1 MKLYTTTGTA
11 TDGTITQKAI
21 TDALSG
27 KLDSTATAS
36 KATQLENSQTVRVN
50 LASTDTATFNGT
62 AGITPGVTGTLDV
75 ANGGTGVTSIANIKA
90 GKDSAG
96 NVISDTYVTK
106 TNSISSFSTS
116 GTTVTFKN
124 SSGETLGNFNTQDTT
139 YSVGNGTTAGI
150 TKLYTSTGTNTDGT
164 MTQAA
169 IKTAVDSKMS
179 STTNV
184 NNVAQAVSTTN
195 GNYPIILKN
204 ATTTSS
210 ATTTTIFA
218 SGVTVNPST
227 KTISATT
234 FSGNATTAT
243 KATQD
248 SAGNVI
254 TDTYVTKTNSIS
266 GFSTSGTTVTFK
278 NSAGTTLG
286 TFTTQD
292 SHYTSKLVVGG
303 SSATVSAATTNG
315 NTYVR
320 LFDNTTVR
328 NSYKVAGSGA
338 TTVTSDSSGNI
349 TIASTNTTYSQ
360 ANASTL
366 GLIKLYTGTGT
377 NTDGTMTQSAI
388 KTALDSK
395 LNASA
400 YTQFT
405 GATSSTAGVGGYV
418 PGASAG
424 QENYVLYGN
433 GSWGP
438 LPNQTVT
445 NDSYIGIHLKAYNS
459 RFSEIV
465 AATSVVGTSGAGPR
479 IGVKLKSNSGYSEI
493 LPATTQNTISVY
505 VKNTSG
511 TYDKL

>member
-1 MKLYTTTGTA
+1 MSTELFTIERVDSNGNRVPMYPRTSSDQISDFEQSVKNVVGGTISDASTSDAGISKLYNSLGNNTDGSVTQALIKTELDKKLDSSSYTQATTTVAGKMKLYTTTGTA

-124 SSGETLGNFNTQDTT
+124 S
-139 YSVGNGTTAGI
+139 
-150 TKLYTSTGTNTDGT
+150 
-164 MTQAA
+164 
-169 IKTAVDSKMS
+169 
-179 STTNV
+179 
-184 NNVAQAVSTTN
+184 
-195 GNYPIILKN
+195 
-204 ATTTSS
+204 
-210 ATTTTIFA
+210 
-218 SGVTVNPST
+218 
-227 KTISATT
+227 
-234 FSGNATTAT
+234 
-243 KATQD
+243 
-248 SAGNVI
+248 
-254 TDTYVTKTNSIS
+254 
-266 GFSTSGTTVTFK
+266 
-278 NSAGTTLG
+278 AGTTLG

-366 GLIKLYTGTGT
+366 GLVKLYTGTGT

-438 LPNQTVT
+438 LPNQTIT
-445 NDSYIGIHLKAYNS
+445 SDSYIGIHLKAYNS